1 MEEKRRRV
9 ISGRSD
15 RMKELDI
22 PAYINLV
29 LTALGYEDVTDDIKE
44 EFIVFIQE
52 WMKEFSKTVTIED
65 NEIRVYD
72 VFVSFD
78 FHHSIYIKF
87 SLCIGMSSYV
97 IVPRRK
103 HLQK

>member
-52 WMKEFSKTVTIED
+52 WMKEFLI
-65 NEIRVYD
+65 
-72 VFVSFD
+72 
-78 FHHSIYIKF
+78 
-87 SLCIGMSSYV
+87 V
-97 IVPRRK
+97 IS
-103 HLQK
+103 